1 MILVNGAASDAFPAT
16 DRGIAYGDGIFRTLA
31 VVDGQPA
38 VWERQYAKLERDC
51 LALQIA
57 CPPEAE
63 LREDLAHITA
73 ADPDC
78 AVKIVITRG
87 ISGRGYAPP
96 VPSVAPSR
104 IVMSFPL
111 PAQRTQD
118 AQWGIRVR
126 CCTLRLGAQPALA
139 GIKHLNRLENVLA
152 RMEWSDPDI
161 AEGLLLD
168 RDDNV
173 IGGTMSNLFIVQDG
187 SLATPDLSR
196 SGVAGVTRERVVEAA
211 LAHGVRCQ
219 ILPISMDQVRRAQE
233 VFLVNSLI
241 GIRQVRELGDAV
253 WQPGRMTAAVRRW
266 LDEENS

>member
-1 MILVNGAASDAFPAT
+1 MILVNGAASDAFPAA

-31 VVDGQPA
+31 VTGGQPA
-38 VWERQYAKLERDC
+38 VWERQYAKLQRDC

-63 LREDLAHITA
+63 LREDLARIIA

-87 ISGRGYAPP
+87 VSGRGYAPP
-96 VPSVAPSR
+96 VPSVASSR

-111 PAQRTQD
+111 PAQLTEHARR
-118 AQWGIRVR
+118 GIRVR
-126 CCTLRLGAQPALA
+126 CCALRLGAQPALA

-152 RMEWSDPDI
+152 RMEWNDPGI

-173 IGGTMSNLFIVQDG
+173 IGGTMSNLFVVQEG

-211 LAHGVRCQ
+211 SAHDVRCE
-219 ILPISMDQVRRAQE
+219 IMPISMDQVRQAEE

-241 GIRQVRELGDAV
+241 GVWQVRELETAA

-266 LDEENS
+266 LDEANS